1 MVLVYT
7 HTAGSCSN
15 AMEVRTNH
23 GWIISQY
30 GGVSVHRNRSQ
41 IATVRAMII
50 TADSLPPRPK
60 LDCDGGYDVAVKG
73 ASVVVDVPHLKSLRH
88 LNIPID
94 VKLPDGIGKMVTL
107 RALGFFN
114 VAENSID
121 NIRDLGELTNLMEL
135 DLIWTKQVVKAHGP
149 CEKLKIGFL
158 IDSLGK
164 LTNLRSLYVSSINDT
179 KLIISPTCDF
189 LSCWSPP
196 PRNLQRL
203 SLSFCTMSKVP
214 EWVSQLDKLTSL
226 KIRVKELTGDDVQLL
241 GMLPCLIY
249 LDLSANIDPKRNLV
263 FYSNAYPSLREFGFA
278 YTFASVAF
286 EPRSMAKLQ
295 VLHLS
300 FYKARQQQ
308 EDVSLSGIEH
318 LLNVEKLTA
327 RIYSNGK
334 IGVSFMDAILRHPRS
349 QTFNILFPRC

>member
-1 MVLVYT
+1 MTMVK
-7 HTAGSCSN
+7 
-15 AMEVRTNH
+15 AMT
-23 GWIISQY
+23 I
-30 GGVSVHRNRSQ
+30 
-41 IATVRAMII
+41 TV
-50 TADSLPPRPK
+50 DSLLPRPK
-60 LDCDGGYDVAVKG
+60 LDYDVGYDVAVKG

-241 GMLPCLIY
+241 GKLPCLIY
-249 LDLSANIDPKRNLV
+249 IDLSANIDPKRNLV